1 MYQKFI
7 DGEDISKIPKEQD
20 PFWEDI
26 EDVLIGTAN
35 LFLQS
40 LAFALDFD
48 DKLTVTDYKVKICW
62 CLVPSLHLHGIL
74 CSTFTGHSSHC
85 IAFYCV
91 KRLHRKTV
99 TQISM
104 MLFSDSIFCN
114 NQGSEEASLVVNV
127 TPCTQTGKA
136 LDEDNFV
143 ENPTELLDKPY
154 HYKVLLQ
161 LLS

>member
-48 DKLTVTDYKVKICW
+48 DKLTVTDYKV
-62 CLVPSLHLHGIL
+62 VIL
-74 CSTFTGHSSHC
+74 
-85 IAFYCV
+85 
-91 KRLHRKTV
+91 
-99 TQISM
+99 
-104 MLFSDSIFCN
+104 
-114 NQGSEEASLVVNV
+114 
-127 TPCTQTGKA
+127 
-136 LDEDNFV
+136 
-143 ENPTELLDKPY
+143 
-154 HYKVLLQ
+154 
-161 LLS
+161 